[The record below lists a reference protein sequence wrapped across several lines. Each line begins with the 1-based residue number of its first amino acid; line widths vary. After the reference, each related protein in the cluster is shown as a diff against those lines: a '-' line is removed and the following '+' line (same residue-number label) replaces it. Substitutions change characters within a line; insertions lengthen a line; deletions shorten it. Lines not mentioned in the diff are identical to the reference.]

1 MHVFGLIGYPL
12 DYTLSPQI
20 HNYVFRKLGIE
31 ATYIPLRVTSKRLPH
46 FIEFSR
52 DALSGFNVTI
62 PHKVTV
68 AKLID
73 ELNDDAD
80 AVKSVNTVVISN
92 QRLIG
97 YNTDYVAVKESL
109 IERGYRGEETLL
121 IGAGGA
127 ARAVVLALS
136 KIGCRTIRVLN
147 RSRERALELCG
158 LANGLGLDCS
168 VVDIGG
174 DYGKPHVIIN
184 ATPLSSEEDWLLNL
198 SKLGVAILLDMAY
211 KPKGETDLIKRA
223 RELGIRT
230 IDGVEILV
238 RQALAADKLWL
249 GDFNEPS
256 VNEVIKH
263 INGDN
268 T

>member
-1 MHVFGLIGYPL
+1 MRVFSLIGYPL

-20 HNYVFRKLGIE
+20 HNYVFRKLNIE
-31 ATYIPLRVTSKRLPH
+31 AVYVPLRVTSKRLPH

-73 ELNDDAD
+73 ELNDDAN
-80 AVKSVNTVVISN
+80 AIKSVNTVVNSK
-92 QRLIG
+92 QELIG
-97 YNTDYVAVKESL
+97 YNTDYVAIKESL
-109 IERGYRGEETLL
+109 IERGYNGEEALL

-136 KIGCRTIRVLN
+136 KIGCKTITVLN
-147 RSRERALELCG
+147 RSRERAVELCG
-158 LANGLGLDCS
+158 LANGLGLDCNA
-168 VVDIGG
+168 VDIGG
-174 DYGKPHVIIN
+174 DYGKPHLVVN
-184 ATPLSSEEDWLLNL
+184 ATPLSSEEDWLLDL
-198 SKLGVAILLDMAY
+198 SRLGVAILIDMAY
-211 KPKGETDLIKRA
+211 KPKGETSLIKRA
-223 RELGIRT
+223 RELGIRA

-256 VNEVIKH
+256 IDEVIRYVKG
-263 INGDN
+263 NEA
-268 T
+268 

>member
-20 HNYVFRKLGIE
+20 HNYVFRRLNVE
-31 ATYIPLRVTSKRLPH
+31 AVYVPLRVASKRLLH

-62 PHKVTV
+62 PHKVAV

-73 ELNDDAD
+73 GLNDDAS
-80 AVKSVNTVVISN
+80 AIKSVNTVVNSN
-92 QRLIG
+92 QKLIG
-97 YNTDYVAVKESL
+97 YNTDYVAVRESL
-109 IERGYRGEETLL
+109 IERGYKGEDALL

-136 KIGCRTIRVLN
+136 KIGCRAISVLN
-147 RSRERALELCG
+147 RSRERAMELCG

-168 VVDIGG
+168 VADIGG
-174 DYGKPHVIIN
+174 DYGKPHVVIN

-198 SKLGVAILLDMAY
+198 SELGTTVLLDMAY
-211 KPKGETDLIKRA
+211 KPNAETGLIKRA

-256 VNEVIKH
+256 VSEVIKY
-263 INGDN
+263 IKGNYA
-268 T
+268 